1 MYDTAHKS
9 DRVKIENAFGVL
21 KGRWR
26 CLRVGL
32 RCHLPQATNMVLAC
46 MVLHNVC
53 IQRKDEWSPDIA
65 DESAYEDPDRGLQR
79 PAWMEDDDPERAPA
93 PVPTAE
99 ERASMEGKEAER
111 VREQVMR
118 SIAPKLAAQY
128 DAARRV

>member
-1 MYDTAHKS
+1 
-9 DRVKIENAFGVL
+9 
-21 KGRWR
+21 
-26 CLRVGL
+26 
-32 RCHLPQATNMVLAC
+32 MVLAC

-99 ERASMEGKEAER
+99 ERASMEGKEAESGAR
-111 VREQVMR
+111 AGDAQHR
-118 SIAPKLAAQY
+118 SQ
-128 DAARRV
+128 ARRAV